1 MNIAN
6 IIELQASRAAD
17 KNAVVFGEEPYSY
30 SFMNAQANRVAN
42 ALASMGVKKGDRVAI
57 WLPNCFEF
65 LTSFYGVL
73 KIGAVALPM
82 NILYKKREIEFL
94 LSNSG
99 SKMVI
104 TLEEGLETLNQI
116 RGSLSDL
123 EKTIVI
129 GEEKEYGEAL
139 SFEKAVKSCP
149 DDFWS
154 VNLSPDDPATI
165 LYTSGTTGN
174 PKGAVLTHYNLLM
187 NSEFYAVG
195 LGAKEDWVGIC
206 VLPLSHLLSLAAGVM
221 VLFGKGGTMHVMDRF
236 AAEEAAQIISRHK
249 VNYSFAV
256 RTVYTL
262 FLTLPDEPRFDLT
275 SLEICIVTGAVT
287 PLELRKE
294 IEEKFKCKTIQA
306 YGQVETSPVITMDR
320 IDMKRKFE
328 SVGYP
333 LPHIEVKIVDDEDR
347 PLAPNEHGEICC
359 KGHCVMKGYWNNPV
373 GTEAT
378 IIDGWLH
385 TGDIGMLDNE
395 GYLYIFDRK
404 KDMIICGGYNIYPIE
419 LEELLYENPKVLEA
433 AVVGIADEKMGEIPK
448 AYITLKLG
456 EEADEEEIMDYV
468 KDRLA
473 KYKKL
478 RAVEFLDELPK
489 GPTGKILRRELR
501 ELSAQS
507 DMKTG
512 RSGS

>member
-17 KNAVVFGEEPYSY
+17 KNAVVFGEDQYSY
-30 SFMNAQANRVAN
+30 GVMNAQANRVAN

-82 NILYKKREIEFL
+82 NILYKAREIEFL
-94 LSNSG
+94 LSNSE
-99 SKMVI
+99 SKAVI
-104 TLEEGLETLNQI
+104 IQGESLETLNQI
-116 RGSLSDL
+116 RGNFSDL
-123 EKTIVI
+123 EKVIVI
-129 GEEKEYGEAL
+129 GEEKDYGDAL
-139 SFEKAVKSCP
+139 SFEKAVKSSS
-149 DDFWS
+149 DDFHS
-154 VNLSPDDPATI
+154 LNLSPDEPATI

-187 NSEFYAVG
+187 NSEFYAAS
-195 LGAKEDWVGIC
+195 LGASEDWVGIC

-236 AAEEAAQIISRHK
+236 TAEEAAQIISRYK

-320 IDMKRKFE
+320 VDMKLKFE

-333 LPHIEVKIVDDEDR
+333 LPHIEIKIVDEEDR
-347 PLAPNEHGEICC
+347 SLPANEHGEICC
-359 KGHCVMKGYWNNPV
+359 KGHCVMKGYWNNPA
-373 GTEAT
+373 GTESA

-385 TGDIGMLDNE
+385 TGDIGMLDEE
-395 GYLYIFDRK
+395 GYVYIFDRK

-433 AVVGIADEKMGEIPK
+433 AVVGIADDKMGEIPK
-448 AYITLKLG
+448 AYITLKPG

-478 RAVEFLDELPK
+478 RAVEFLEELPK

-501 ELSAQS
+501 ERTA
-507 DMKTG
+507 
-512 RSGS
+512 